1 VTGYPNRGS
10 TPPVHLPAPFE
21 NEFAAGATAQG
32 TPHGAATD
40 EEETMNKQHLQGM
53 LQDLHTE
60 LGRAEVLN
68 EDEKALLRHVN
79 EDVET
84 LLARSGE
91 TPQHEE
97 SLGQRLQES
106 IALFETTHPS
116 LTVAM
121 QRVLDGLSGAGI

>member
-1 VTGYPNRGS
+1 
-10 TPPVHLPAPFE
+10 
-21 NEFAAGATAQG
+21 
-32 TPHGAATD
+32 
-40 EEETMNKQHLQGM
+40 MNKHRLQGV
-53 LQDLHTE
+53 LQDLHAE
-60 LGRAEVLN
+60 LGRTEVLD
-68 EDEKALLRHVN
+68 EDEKALLRHVS

-91 TPQHEE
+91 APQHEE

-121 QRVLDGLSGAGI
+121 QRVLDGLSQSGI